1 MTQGFKNDHILCH
14 FDHVKRLFFNK
25 TRRLLICLEITYM
38 ITLKFGKFD
47 FFAEIYSRN
56 LLRQV
61 TVMVSTPE
69 LVVDEG
75 KIKKAIQSGLPLTIT
90 TYTLPKEIEIY
101 IEQVIDAFL
110 KQMDQLKLKD
120 YIVYCVQELVVNAKK
135 ANTKRVFFDECGLDI
150 NNEDDYQKGMAE
162 FKEETLGNIAH
173 YLQLQKERGL
183 FIKVILQVR
192 RNIINIEIR
201 NNVTATKMEQLRIQ
215 DKIARSR
222 QYDNLEDALSQVLD
236 DTEGAGLG
244 LVILVLMLKKM
255 GLDDNAFTI
264 KTTDKYTIASISI
277 PLAETMLEN
286 ISFLSEKIVE
296 NINSLPQFPENI
308 LMVQKLINDPS
319 SDMPVI
325 ARQISMD
332 PALTADLLKIVNSAQ
347 YMLSKKV
354 DNISEAVKMIGIKG
368 IKNLLYSYGTQ
379 KILGD
384 DTVDKKR
391 LWDHSYK
398 TAFYAYNLIKNF
410 KNDASLLDDVYV
422 GGILHDMG
430 KIIFA
435 NVHPDLLGK
444 IRDFSMERNLPP
456 STFED
461 LSAGMNHAELGALIA
476 EKWNFPERLV
486 AAIRFHHDPEAAP
499 EDCKDLVDAV
509 YLANM
514 FCEYENG
521 NINFDQFDIGPLDN
535 YGLRTKKQ
543 IDTLLE
549 RLSSGFLKEMQ
560 S

>member
-1 MTQGFKNDHILCH
+1 MIIINNEGNFL
-14 FDHVKRLFFNK
+14 
-25 TRRLLICLEITYM
+25 RR
-38 ITLKFGKFD
+38 
-47 FFAEIYSRN
+47 
-56 LLRQV
+56 V

-69 LVVDEG
+69 LVVDEE
-75 KIKKAIQSGLPLTIT
+75 KIKKAIKSGLPLTIT

-135 ANTKRVFFDECGLDI
+135 ANTKRVFFDEQGLDI
-150 NNEDDYQKGMAE
+150 NDEKDYKKGMGE
-162 FKEETLGNIAH
+162 FKEETLNNIAH

-183 FIKVILQVR
+183 YVKVVLQVK
-192 RNIINIEIR
+192 RNTIQIEIR
-201 NNVTATKMEQLRIQ
+201 NNVTATKTEQLRIQ

-222 QYDNLEDALSQVLD
+222 QYGSLEDALSQVLD
-236 DTEGAGLG
+236 DSEGAGLG
-244 LVILVLMLKKM
+244 LVILVLMLKKI

-264 KTTDKYTIASISI
+264 KTTDKHTIASISI
-277 PLAETMLEN
+277 PLDKAMIEN
-286 ISFLSEKIVE
+286 ISALSEKIVE

-384 DTVDKKR
+384 DTADKKK
-391 LWDHSYK
+391 LWEHSYK
-398 TAFYAYNLIKNF
+398 TAFYAYNLVKNF

-430 KIIFA
+430 KIIFS
-435 NVHPDLLGK
+435 NVHPDLLEK
-444 IRDFSMERNLPP
+444 IKDFSTERNLPS

-486 AAIRFHHDPEAAP
+486 SAIRFHHDPEAAP

-514 FCEYENG
+514 FCEYENE
-521 NINFDQFDIGPLDN
+521 NVNFDQFDISPLDN
-535 YGLRTKKQ
+535 YGLHNKKQ

-549 RLSSGFLKEMQ
+549 RLSSGFTKESQ
-560 S
+560 I